1 MGITTITMGTTAII
15 LAIIR
20 PMDHRSRIR
29 QQVLSAR
36 RIHVRLA
43 GDTHDHTVTITEAVT
58 VITARMVI
66 RQSEL
71 AIDSDQ
77 GIPS

>member
-1 MGITTITMGTTAII
+1 MATTAII

-20 PMDHRSRIR
+20 PTDHRSRIR
-29 QQVLSAR
+29 PQVLSAR
-36 RIHVRLA
+36 RIHVRLVD
-43 GDTHDHTVTITEAVT
+43 GTHDHTVTITEAVT
-58 VITARMVI
+58 VITARTVI